1 MAEPTARQGQFL
13 SFILGFTDK
22 RGYAPSYEEIGWHFG
37 LTAPSVNSMI
47 KMLER
52 RGFLSRMPGV
62 ARSLRVLVPAGRCR
76 AATSVRPA
84 RSGGPGRSLRRRVR
98 SRLQCWTH
106 WSRSWLRN
114 QRPGEQEPARP
125 RRKRSTR
132 RCSGLAARRSK
143 RPMRPGAFA
152 KAAEAYAAAFI
163 HCSLRSLRAQRRRW
177 RPPAKATSTAW

>member
-62 ARSLRVLVPAGRCR
+62 ARSLRVLVPAAALPGSDFGPTGSKRRAGKVPASPGAVAIAVLDALEPLLAAQSKTGRAR
-76 AATSVRPA
+76 AGATA
-84 RSGGPGRSLRRRVR
+84 AQALHATLLGFGCTEEQAADAAGRVR
-98 SRLQCWTH
+98 ESR
-106 WSRSWLRN
+106 
-114 QRPGEQEPARP
+114 
-125 RRKRSTR
+125 
-132 RCSGLAARRSK
+132 
-143 RPMRPGAFA
+143 
-152 KAAEAYAAAFI
+152 
-163 HCSLRSLRAQRRRW
+163 
-177 RPPAKATSTAW
+177 